1 MNSRERVLRMFNHE
15 PVDSIP
21 VFSGYGNI
29 TLHGVEKFGWKF
41 SEIHTDAEKMARV
54 AASTYELFGFECA
67 VAPFD
72 MGVEAEVLGSKVNY
86 YTHRTDVVYPTIEKP
101 AAETVDDL
109 RVEIPSD
116 LANAGRIPLVREAL
130 SKLKER
136 IGEEVVVGSWV
147 LGPYTQLGQIVELSN
162 LSRAA
167 YKKQALVN
175 EILDKVSSFLIEV
188 IRLYREAGAD
198 YITVREMGAGP
209 DILSPAIFRKLI
221 KPHLDRIFSEIDSPN
236 VLHMCGDTNMII
248 ELLGECGADAVS
260 VENKNDVVAT
270 REKLGADAL
279 ILGDIDAYNVLVN
292 GTPEQVEQAVK
303 DAVDK
308 GVNALWPGCD
318 IWPTVPRENMQAL
331 MRAAREYGKREGVI
345 P

>member
-1 MNSRERVLRMFNHE
+1 MFNHE

-29 TLHGVEKFGWKF
+29 TLHGVEKYGWKF

-109 RVEIPSD
+109 KVEIPSD

-130 SKLKER
+130 SKLKDR
-136 IGEEVVVGSWV
+136 VGEEIVVGSWV
-147 LGPYTQLGQIVELSN
+147 LGPYTQTGQIVELSN

-167 YKKQALVN
+167 YKKQALVD

-188 IRLYREAGAD
+188 IRLYQEAGAD
-198 YITVREMGAGP
+198 YVTVREMGAGP

-221 KPHLDRIFSEIDSPN
+221 KPHLDRMFTEIDSPK

-270 REKLGADAL
+270 REKLGEDAL
-279 ILGDIDAYNVLVN
+279 IFGDIDAYSVLVN

-318 IWPTVPRENMQAL
+318 IWPTVPQENMQAL
-331 MRAAREYGKREGVI
+331 MRAAREYGKRG
-345 P
+345 

>member
-29 TLHGVEKFGWKF
+29 TLHGVEKYGWKF

-109 RVEIPSD
+109 KVEIPSD

-130 SKLKER
+130 SKLKDR
-136 IGEEVVVGSWV
+136 VGEEIVVGSWV
-147 LGPYTQLGQIVELSN
+147 LGPYTQTGQIVELSN

-167 YKKQALVN
+167 YKKQALVD

-188 IRLYREAGAD
+188 IRLYQEAGAD
-198 YITVREMGAGP
+198 YVTVREMGAGP

-221 KPHLDRIFSEIDSPN
+221 KPHLDRMFTEIDSPK

-270 REKLGADAL
+270 REKLGEDAL
-279 ILGDIDAYNVLVN
+279 IFGDIDAYSVLVN

-303 DAVDK
+303 DAVAK

-318 IWPTVPRENMQAL
+318 RWPTVPKENMQAL
-331 MRAAREYGKREGVI
+331 MRAAREYGKRG
-345 P
+345 